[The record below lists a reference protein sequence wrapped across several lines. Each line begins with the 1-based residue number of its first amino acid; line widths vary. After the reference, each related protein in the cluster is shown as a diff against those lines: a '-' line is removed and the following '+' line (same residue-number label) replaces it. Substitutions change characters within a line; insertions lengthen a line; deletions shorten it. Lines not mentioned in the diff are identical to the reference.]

1 MDDGILSAFKVCWY
15 RTICSVYQIYNRCN
29 VGIPKVADVG
39 PRLAYVWLV
48 IGVLSARYHAD
59 RFVGIADTGPIMT
72 RFIGLTMGRTTTKDV
87 EPTRQ
92 ADIFPM
98 PLKRQ
103 AAAARM
109 ISDIYVLAGK
119 AIRGLK

>member
-1 MDDGILSAFKVCWY
+1 MYYLHD
-15 RTICSVYQIYNRCN
+15 N
-29 VGIPKVADVG
+29 
-39 PRLAYVWLV
+39 
-48 IGVLSARYHAD
+48 HAD

-72 RFIGLTMGRTTTKDV
+72 RFIGLTMSRTTTKDV

-98 PLKRQ
+98 PLKRR

-109 ISDIYVLAGK
+109 IPDNYVLAGLHDLFLLYTLVR
-119 AIRGLK
+119 ILFYLPITCHTVM